1 MRSADPVIRGTG
13 ALLCLPTLEGGPS
26 LHAAACAAQHG
37 YCVVLCNRHI
47 SVTEMIVI
55 TSSKVWTIMRCDG
68 SMESHVITSRV
79 ASVQEQ
85 MQAQAKRGR
94 EDPRGEEWSFKGPRQ
109 LRGMAI
115 EGDKDA
121 R

>member
-1 MRSADPVIRGTG
+1 MRSANPVIHGTD
-13 ALLCLPTLEGGPS
+13 ALLCLPTLEGERS

-37 YCVVLCNRHI
+37 YCAALCNRHI
-47 SVTEMIVI
+47 SVTEMTVV
-55 TSSKVWTIMRCDG
+55 TLSKVWTIMQCNG
-68 SMESHVITSRV
+68 SMESHVITSRT
-79 ASVQEQ
+79 ANVQEQ

-94 EDPRGEEWSFKGPRQ
+94 EDPRGEEWSSKGPRQ